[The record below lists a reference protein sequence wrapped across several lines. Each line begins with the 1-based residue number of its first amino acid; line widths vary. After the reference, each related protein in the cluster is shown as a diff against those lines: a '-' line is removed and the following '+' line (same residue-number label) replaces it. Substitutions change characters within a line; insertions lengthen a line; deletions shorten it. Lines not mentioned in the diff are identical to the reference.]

1 VVRRGVASV
10 RRRRKTLRVLGAT
23 TPDDAI
29 GIAEKA
35 LGIT

>member
-1 VVRRGVASV
+1 VVWRRSAVGD
-10 RRRRKTLRVLGAT
+10 KTLRVLGAT